1 MRKDVFICH
10 ASEDKPAVIRPLVAS
25 LEHRGISCWFDE
37 NEIFLGQSI
46 TQRVNEGLQKS
57 DFVVIVFSLAF
68 MRKHWPMRELWA
80 VLNLEASSGKNIILP
95 VIVGTQNDVFEITR
109 EFPLLNDK
117 LFIVWDGD
125 TNRVAFSIEKTIMN
139 ERGLETSSNIQMCQ
153 CGQCYSHFQRGAH
166 ICLGCKGAVVYGL
179 TQHEKLKVRQD
190 TISMIIML
198 EIIILFFLP
207 YATTSF
213 YTEIF
218 PLYWKSFIWVAFA
231 GIGAAVIAGLYFE
244 NKKAKENEHLIR
256 TFMY

>member
-25 LEHRGISCWFDE
+25 LENRGISCWFDE

-46 TQRVNEGLQKS
+46 TQRVNDGLQKS

-68 MRKHWPMRELWA
+68 MKKHWPMRELWA

-95 VIVGTQNDVFEITR
+95 VIVGTQNDVFAITQ

-139 ERGLETSSNIQMCQ
+139 ERGLESSSSIQMHQ
-153 CGQCYSHFQRGAH
+153 CRQCYSHFQHGAR
-166 ICLGCKGAVVYGL
+166 ICLGCKGAVIYGL
-179 TQHEKLKVRQD
+179 TPNEKLQVRQETMG
-190 TISMIIML
+190 TIIFL
-198 EIIILFFLP
+198 EIAIFIVLK
-207 YATTSF
+207 YMTAISF
-213 YTEIF
+213 TEIF
-218 PLYWKSFIWVAFA
+218 PLYWKIFIWVAA
-231 GIGAAVIAGLYFE
+231 TGLAVAFIAGLYFE
-244 NKKAKENEHLIR
+244 NKKTKENEGKVR
-256 TFMY
+256 TFLY